1 MRGLLNLLTA
11 IFLLAGLV
19 GSADAQI
26 RLGGHVANL
35 GTFDEMSRLE
45 GTTGVGA
52 RVGVEFPFLLIPMGL
67 YGSATHYFS
76 ETSYWTGSVFGKVG
90 LPVPGVSPFGML
102 GVRHRNLER
111 LVEGPSAASSSAG
124 FFAGL
129 GLEIGSLFLETSVD
143 FDMAAPSL
151 PDFETELLTF
161 KAGFIVG
168 E

>member
-1 MRGLLNLLTA
+1 MRGLMNLLAA
-11 IFLLAGLV
+11 IFLLAGFV
-19 GSADAQI
+19 GSAEAQI
-26 RLGGHVANL
+26 RLGGHIANL

-45 GTTGVGA
+45 GTTGVGG

-76 ETSYWTGSVFGKVG
+76 ENSYWTGSVFGKVE
-90 LPVPGVSPFGML
+90 LPVPGVSPFGVL
-102 GVRHRNLER
+102 GVRHRNLKW
-111 LVEGPSAASSSAG
+111 LIEGQSVASSSAG

-129 GLEIGSLFLETSVD
+129 GLEIGSLFLETSID

-151 PDFETELLTF
+151 PDFDTELLTF